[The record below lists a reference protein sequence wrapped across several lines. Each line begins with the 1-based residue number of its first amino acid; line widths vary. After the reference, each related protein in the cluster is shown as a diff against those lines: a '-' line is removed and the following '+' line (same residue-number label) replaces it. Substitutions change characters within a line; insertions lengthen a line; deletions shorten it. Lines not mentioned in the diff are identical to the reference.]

1 MTKKN
6 HETVDGI
13 QYIDGVKV
21 ATVLAFDG
29 IDCSGQIWYDEN
41 DNELDREETPHTRF
55 VEEVF

>member
-21 ATVLAFDG
+21 ATVLTFDG

-41 DNELDREETPHTRF
+41 DNELDREET
-55 VEEVF
+55 EEVF